1 MMLRKLPILLL
12 PFVVLCPSISHGDTD
27 KPANYD
33 ECIVDAMK
41 GVSSDIAARA
51 IIDSCRNLFP
61 ASPGEAAAP
70 ALPPA
75 PVPEPAPPAG
85 AAPAAKAASLAAP
98 AQLDTTDARELT
110 AEEFARL
117 SSKSR
122 VFGDTYRVTIEN
134 RNPDLTLTEVTIAV
148 WDSNDPATPRSEH
161 SQSVRIGPQESAEV
175 KYIVRYRGDETGWS
189 WGVVGA
195 RGVK

>member
-1 MMLRKLPILLL
+1 MLRKLPLLLL
-12 PFVVLCPSISHGDTD
+12 PFVVFCPSISHGETD
-27 KPANYD
+27 RPANYD

-41 GVSSDIAARA
+41 GVSSDVAARA
-51 IIDSCRNLFP
+51 IIDSCRNLYP
-61 ASPGEAAAP
+61 ASPREVAP
-70 ALPPA
+70 
-75 PVPEPAPPAG
+75 PAPPASVSESAPAAV
-85 AAPAAKAASLAAP
+85 AAPAATAAPLAAP

-148 WDSNDPATPRSEH
+148 WDANDPATPRSEH
-161 SQSVRIGPQESAEV
+161 SESVRIGPQESAEV
-175 KYIVRYRGDETGWS
+175 KYVVRYRGDETGWS

>member
-1 MMLRKLPILLL
+1 MLRKLPILLL

-61 ASPGEAAAP
+61 ASPSEA
-70 ALPPA
+70 
-75 PVPEPAPPAG
+75 
-85 AAPAAKAASLAAP
+85 AAP

-110 AEEFARL
+110 AEELARL

-122 VFGDTYRVTIEN
+122 VFGDSYRVTIEN

>member
-1 MMLRKLPILLL
+1 MLRKLPIRLL

-70 ALPPA
+70 APPPA
-75 PVPEPAPPAG
+75 PVPEPAP
-85 AAPAAKAASLAAP
+85 LAAP

-122 VFGDTYRVTIEN
+122 VFGDSYRVTIEN